1 MSEPFCAATKAEE
14 LVESFINGNKKWV
27 IEQLDKLPKKKA
39 MAVAVYVAH
48 YLEKPDDSYAVNVF
62 RNMLANRV

>member
-1 MSEPFCAATKAEE
+1 MPKEFCASAKAEE
-14 LVESFINGNKKWV
+14 LVESFINGNRKWV

-39 MAVAVYVAH
+39 LAVAVYVAH
-48 YLEKPDDSYAVNVF
+48 YLDDPDDQYNVAVF